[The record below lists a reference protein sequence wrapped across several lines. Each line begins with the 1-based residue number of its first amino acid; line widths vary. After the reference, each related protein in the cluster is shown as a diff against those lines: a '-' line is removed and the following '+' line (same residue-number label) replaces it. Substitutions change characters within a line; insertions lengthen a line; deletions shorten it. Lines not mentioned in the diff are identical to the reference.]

1 MIHTLLE
8 SVYSFNWAIY
18 TLIWIAIGYGVYIIA
33 MYFLV
38 KYNVVQSGIFFTNDL
53 TQKIIK
59 RCEDTSIGISVATV
73 FLLWLLSHY
82 V

>member
-1 MIHTLLE
+1 MIHNLLE

-18 TLIWIAIGYGVYIIA
+18 ALIWIAIGYGIYIIA

-38 KYNVVQSGIFFTNDL
+38 KRSVIQSGIFTTNDL

-59 RCEDTSIGISVATV
+59 RCEDQAVGISVATV
-73 FLLWLLSHY
+73 FLLWLISHY

>member
-1 MIHTLLE
+1 MIHNLLE
-8 SVYSFNWAIY
+8 SLYSFNWAIY
-18 TLIWIAIGYGVYIIA
+18 TLIWIAIGYGIYIIA

-38 KYNVVQSGIFFTNDL
+38 KHSVIQNGIFTTNDL
-53 TQKIIK
+53 NQKIIK
-59 RCEDTSIGISVATV
+59 RCEDQAVGISVTTV

>member
-1 MIHTLLE
+1 MIHNLLE
-8 SVYSFNWAIY
+8 SLYSFNWAIY
-18 TLIWIAIGYGVYIIA
+18 TLIWIAIGYGIYTIA
-33 MYFLV
+33 LYYLI
-38 KYNVVQSGIFFTNDL
+38 KRNVIESGIFSTNDL

-59 RCEDTSIGISVATV
+59 RCEDQAVGISVATV